1 MKSLTERVLEFKEGY
16 SPKLK
21 NAVFDAKIK
30 LAYLQGSIKDII
42 PKVNKENIG
51 KLATISFASAT
62 IAVFYSVDGFTS
74 ETTNVSEEIDVKEYI
89 KNKFSSPRVNIYLK
103 SLENLD
109 LSEIEF
115 IDTLQ
120 KLSSKEKQEFYARE
134 VYKGGVTPNLLEKL
148 KEELMNYSQRSFVHR
163 LKLGGVDLSNN
174 DDYVNI
180 ALGLMENYPNWF
192 RNYVGTYSNGKY
204 KADALLKLIQIVHE
218 IEPETGMKA
227 NIFLEKHYK
236 LISIASEKM
245 PVFYNNA
252 CKFGYNELEK
262 QGEGPLFDY
271 KLDKNEYNLVKN
283 HVLDL
288 VKNHEAKILSLD
300 LAEELANK
308 NSIVLPY
315 QLSHST
321 TIIDN

>member
-21 NAVFDAKIK
+21 SAVLDAKIR
-30 LAYLQGSIKDII
+30 LIYLQGSIKDII

-51 KLATISFASAT
+51 KLAAISFVGAT
-62 IAVFYSVDGFTS
+62 AAVFYSVDGLTS

-120 KLSSKEKQEFYARE
+120 KLSSKEKQEFYAKE
-134 VYKGGVTPNLLEKL
+134 VYKGGVTQDLLEKL

-163 LKLGGVDLSNN
+163 LKLGGIDLSND
-174 DDYVNI
+174 DDYVNT

-192 RNYVGTYSNGKY
+192 RNYTGTYSNGKY
-204 KADALLKLIQIVHE
+204 KADALLNLIQIAHE

-227 NIFLEKHYK
+227 NIFLEKYYK

-252 CKFGYNELEK
+252 CRFGYNELEK
-262 QGEGPLFDY
+262 QGEGPLFDF
-271 KLDKNEYNLVKN
+271 KLDKNEYNLVKS
-283 HVLDL
+283 HILDL
-288 VKNHEAKILSLD
+288 VKNHEEDILSLD
-300 LAEELANK
+300 LAEELK
-308 NSIVLPY
+308 KPDSLVLPY
-315 QLSHST
+315 ELSHG
-321 TIIDN
+321 

>member
-21 NAVFDAKIK
+21 SAIFDAKIR
-30 LAYLQGSIKDII
+30 LAYLQESIKDII

-51 KLATISFASAT
+51 KLAAVLFASAT
-62 IAVFYSVDGFTS
+62 AAVFYSIDGFTS
-74 ETTNVSEEIDVKEYI
+74 ETTNISEGIDVKEYI

-103 SLENLD
+103 SLDTLD

-120 KLSSKEKQEFYARE
+120 KLSSKEKQDFYAKE
-134 VYKGGVTPNLLEKL
+134 IYKGGVTQDLLEKL
-148 KEELMNYSQRSFVHR
+148 KEELMNYPQRSFVHR
-163 LKLGGVDLSNN
+163 LKLGGINLSNN
-174 DDYVNI
+174 KDYVNI
-180 ALGLMENYPNWF
+180 ALDLIGNYPNWF
-192 RNYVGTYSNGKY
+192 CCYIDTYSNGKY
-204 KADALLKLIQIVHE
+204 KADALLNLIQIAQE
-218 IEPETGMKA
+218 IEPETGMGA
-227 NIFLEKHYK
+227 DIFLNKYYK
-236 LISIASEKM
+236 LVAIASEKM
-245 PVFYNNA
+245 LVFYNNA
-252 CKFGYNELEK
+252 CRFGYNELEP

-288 VKNHEAKILSLD
+288 VKNHEAEILSLD
-300 LAEELANK
+300 LAKELK
-308 NSIVLPY
+308 KPDSIVLPY

-321 TIIDN
+321 PITDG

>member
-21 NAVFDAKIK
+21 SAVLDAKIR
-30 LAYLQGSIKDII
+30 LIYLQGSIKDII

-51 KLATISFASAT
+51 KLAAISFVGAT
-62 IAVFYSVDGFTS
+62 AAVFYSVDGLTS

-120 KLSSKEKQEFYARE
+120 KLSSKEKQEFYAKE
-134 VYKGGVTPNLLEKL
+134 VYKGGVTQDLLEKL

-163 LKLGGVDLSNN
+163 LKLGGIDLSND
-174 DDYVNI
+174 DDYVNT
-180 ALGLMENYPNWF
+180 ALGLMGNYPNWF
-192 RNYVGTYSNGKY
+192 RNYTGTYSNGKY
-204 KADALLKLIQIVHE
+204 KADALLNLIQIAHE

-227 NIFLEKHYK
+227 NIFLEKYYK

-252 CKFGYNELEK
+252 CRFGYNELEK
-262 QGEGPLFDY
+262 QGEGPLFDF
-271 KLDKNEYNLVKN
+271 KLDKNEYNLVKS
-283 HVLDL
+283 HILDL
-288 VKNHEAKILSLD
+288 VKNHEEDILSLD
-300 LAEELANK
+300 LAEELK
-308 NSIVLPY
+308 KPDSLVLPY
-315 QLSHST
+315 ELSHG
-321 TIIDN
+321 